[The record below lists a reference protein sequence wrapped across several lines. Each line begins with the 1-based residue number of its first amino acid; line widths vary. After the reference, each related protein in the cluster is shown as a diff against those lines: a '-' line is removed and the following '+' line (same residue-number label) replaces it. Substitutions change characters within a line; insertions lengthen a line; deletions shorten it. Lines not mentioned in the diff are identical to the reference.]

1 MKEKG
6 EREWRGKKEEEGKE
20 GRGKRKK
27 IKKIIAYIFGK
38 LEKFAVNVV
47 WLWWVPF
54 SVISITP
61 LSAFLRLFA
70 RIMRVSRG

>member
-1 MKEKG
+1 MREKG
-6 EREWRGKKEEEGKE
+6 ERENGEEEGKE

-27 IKKIIAYIFGK
+27 LKKIIAYIFGK
-38 LEKFAVNVV
+38 IEKFAVNVV

-54 SVISITP
+54 SVMSITP

-70 RIMRVSRG
+70 RNMRVSRG